1 MTQQGDNELLT
12 TSELA
17 ELLGF
22 SRSSMCRWVRD
33 GAIAPD
39 LTTPGGHARFRRTSV
54 SLIRAQ
60 LRALGE
66 RRAQRPGR
74 AA

>member
-1 MTQQGDNELLT
+1 MARQGDDELLST
-12 TSELA
+12 TEVA
-17 ELLGF
+17 DLLGV

-39 LTTPGGHARFRRTSV
+39 LTTPGGHARFRRSTIPAV
-54 SLIRAQ
+54 RLQ
-60 LRALGE
+60 LKAFHE
-66 RRAQRPGR
+66 RKR